1 MRRVESGFTLIEL
14 VIVLVILGVL
24 SAVAVPQFVNF
35 KNDAKNAANAGA
47 LSAVNSGFAI
57 ATANV
62 KAGPTVTQ
70 VVAHMTGASCDNATG
85 NISIQ
90 GSGSEVKLS
99 TGAANCAAT
108 VTTIAVASFSG

>member
-24 SAVAVPQFVNF
+24 SAVAVPQFVDF

-57 ATANV
+57 ATANI
-62 KAGPTVTQ
+62 KGAPTVTQ
-70 VVAHMTGASCDNATG
+70 VVAHMTGASCG
-85 NISIQ
+85 SGVISIQ
-90 GSGSEVKLS
+90 GSGSEVKVA
-99 TGAANCAAT
+99 TGVANCAS
-108 VTTIAVASFSG
+108 TIVSGFTISSFSG

>member
-57 ATANV
+57 ATANI
-62 KAGPTVTQ
+62 KGSPTVTQ
-70 VVAHMTGASCDNATG
+70 VVAHMTGASCNAG
-85 NISIQ
+85 NVSIQ
-90 GSGSEVKLS
+90 GSGSEVVLA
-99 TGAANCAAT
+99 TGVANCAS
-108 VTTIAVASFSG
+108 TIVGAISVSSFSG